1 MTEKAGEIA
10 HETSLYRCE
19 NCNTHIRLKMGELI
33 PKCPTCGKETFDISN
48 ARFEKADGSL
58 GPHEPEDD
66 GT

>member
-10 HETSLYRCE
+10 RETSLYRCE
-19 NCNTHIRLKMGELI
+19 NCNTHIRLVTGELI
-33 PKCPTCGKETFDISN
+33 PKCPTCGKGTFDISN

-58 GPHEPEDD
+58 GPHEPEAD